1 MKRDARAALR
11 TWGRRVRVGLEQVL
25 RLAAAAGR
33 QRQDAHQL
41 RLQGVGM
48 CIDFSARARTPQV
61 SALTIWRV
69 HGPLKDL
76 ARYELSKV
84 PEQKPQVLL
93 VKVSASA

>member
-1 MKRDARAALR
+1 
-11 TWGRRVRVGLEQVL
+11 
-25 RLAAAAGR
+25 
-33 QRQDAHQL
+33 
-41 RLQGVGM
+41 M